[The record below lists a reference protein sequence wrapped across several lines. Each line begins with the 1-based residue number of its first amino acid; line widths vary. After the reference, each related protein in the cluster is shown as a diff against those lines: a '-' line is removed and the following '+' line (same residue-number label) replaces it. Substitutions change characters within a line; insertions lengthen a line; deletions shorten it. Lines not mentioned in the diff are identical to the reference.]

1 MFVMI
6 VQIYCITDLVLNFVK
21 VLQSSA
27 LYSVLSLY
35 LL

>member
-1 MFVMI
+1 MFVMV
-6 VQIYCITDLVLNFVK
+6 VQIYSITDLVLNFVK

-27 LYSVLSLY
+27 LDSVLFFY